1 MSLNMF
7 VQEVRVQ
14 ELGVSP
20 GTADLVHKLF
30 LVEELVSDNTI
41 VTGEEAP
48 FDWEPEELHESLRS
62 HVEIKVVKLYVIAEQ
77 DQLP

>member
-48 FDWEPEELHESLRS
+48 FD
-62 HVEIKVVKLYVIAEQ
+62 
-77 DQLP
+77 